1 MWLMPHEQNNPIGT
15 LTKEDRTVIRRA
27 KMMRPISFIK
37 IWREFDFKPIHHH
50 GFSEAHMIDLLSQ
63 SVGIE
68 NIRTSAES
76 FGKQR
81 RNQDSPN
88 PYWRHGQG
96 QYAFSEYM
104 MKHPK
109 FNRGLRYGK
118 GRMVIIDYNG
128 TRTRMTLLKNGR
140 RIKGVTIKGIE
151 HVVDMFHQS
160 KHSAGQSWF
169 NNIHGDEFRTY
180 GMDNCPAFQ
189 CAQKFAGFNPKT
201 MPNFQQQ
208 IRQFIKSVIDY

>member
-1 MWLMPHEQNNPIGT
+1 MPHEQNNPIGT